1 MVSVK
6 SLVASALAALPLT
19 SAYITNIAVPAT
31 AKAGDKIPVT
41 LTASI
46 YIQNWDDF
54 GIVWGVKPTSW
65 NCGDIVCVGRRIAY
79 TSLFPDNQPKPGQST
94 IDVTLPSDLQPGD
107 YNIVA
112 AIPYLVGASGETE
125 IQGHSANITIEA

>member
-6 SLVASALAALPLT
+6 SLLATAFAALPLS
-19 SAYITNIAVPAT
+19 SAYITNIATPAS
-31 AKAGDKIPVT
+31 AKAGDTVPVT
-41 LTASI
+41 LTAAI

-54 GIVWGVKPTSW
+54 GIVWGVKPDSW
-65 NCGDIVCVGRRIAY
+65 DCGRDVCVGRRISY
-79 TSLFPDNQPKPGQST
+79 TSLYPNNQPKPGQFT
-94 IDVTLPSDLQPGD
+94 IDLTIPDDLQPGD

-112 AIPYLVGASGETE
+112 AIPYLVGASGLTQ

>member
-6 SLVASALAALPLT
+6 SLVASALAALPLA

-31 AKAGDKIPVT
+31 AKAGENVPVT
-41 LTASI
+41 LTAAI

-54 GIVWGVKPTSW
+54 GIVWGVKPDTW
-65 NCGDIVCVGRRIAY
+65 DCGDIVCVGRRISY
-79 TSLFPDNQPKPGQST
+79 TSLFPDNVPKPGQFT
-94 IDVTLPSDLQPGD
+94 IDVTLPADLQPGD

-112 AIPYLVGASGETE
+112 AIPYLVGASGMTQ